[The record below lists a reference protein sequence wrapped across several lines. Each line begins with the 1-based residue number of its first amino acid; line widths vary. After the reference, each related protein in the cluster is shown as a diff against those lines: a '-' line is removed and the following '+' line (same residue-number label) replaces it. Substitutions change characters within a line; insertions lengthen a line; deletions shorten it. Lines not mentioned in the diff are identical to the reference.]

1 MCPGGAQLE
10 EHMRIRTEI
19 ESNHQKSGS
28 TKESPMAKAA
38 LAEDPAV
45 SIAKTHGE
53 MLP

>member
-1 MCPGGAQLE
+1 VRPSSTQLQQNMWV
-10 EHMRIRTEI
+10 HPEI
-19 ESNHQKSGS
+19 ESNHQKSSS